1 MAHSEGAAATTD
13 VSMSYLR
20 LAVDGAFSSPVT
32 RVVATLAESS
42 SQADL
47 DEAVRV
53 LSDHGATSGMDT
65 ALGIQLVCDFLPQST
80 SNPNHS

>member
-1 MAHSEGAAATTD
+1 
-13 VSMSYLR
+13 MSYLR

-32 RVVATLAESS
+32 RVVECLAESC

-53 LSDHGATSGMDT
+53 LSELGAASGMDT
-65 ALGIQLVCDFLPQST
+65 ALGIQLVCEYLMRPS
-80 SNPNHS
+80 SNPSFRQEEANANLSTRP